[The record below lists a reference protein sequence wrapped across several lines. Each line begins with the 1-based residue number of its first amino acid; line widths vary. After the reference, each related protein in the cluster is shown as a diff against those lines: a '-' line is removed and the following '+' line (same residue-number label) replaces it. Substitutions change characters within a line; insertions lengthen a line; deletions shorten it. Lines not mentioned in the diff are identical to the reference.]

1 YFFVAPF
8 SDRLLYPSFS
18 NPVPVSICHL
28 WMSLKQFS
36 VNVSGIAI
44 APHSSSQLIQMFY
57 ISTDKPQHPY
67 TTSIL

>member
-1 YFFVAPF
+1 
-8 SDRLLYPSFS
+8 
-18 NPVPVSICHL
+18 
-28 WMSLKQFS
+28 MSLKQFS